1 MEGVSETEA
10 AAGGVGVGAAI
21 VEDGGARVI
30 GGRAGLDAPTSRNDF
45 TGDEPGFGGRD
56 GCKGELEILGVDSKA
71 ENEAAGGSTLDG
83 SAGVDAGAGV
93 SCRALDSCKAAALA
107 RA

>member
-1 MEGVSETEA
+1 M
-10 AAGGVGVGAAI
+10 GAAI
-21 VEDGGARVI
+21 AEGSGARVI
-30 GGRAGLDAPTSRNDF
+30 GSRAGLDAPTSRNDL

-56 GCKGELEILGVDSKA
+56 GCKGELETLGTESKA
-71 ENEAAGGSTLDG
+71 ENDAAGGSALGG

-93 SCRALDSCKAAALA
+93 SCRAVDSCKAATLA